1 MSKILLRLK
10 PLQHLAVKIVGF
22 KITEATSGEDL
33 GKYIIIPWRGKLH
46 FIGLDASHAKPFY
59 PVFVPQQRVTYWKQT
74 LAFRTHPI
82 PDYPN
87 ERHGNDPGNP
97 PISGTRPADA

>member
-1 MSKILLRLK
+1 MSKSLLSLK
-10 PLQHLAVKIVGF
+10 PLQHLAVRIFGF

-46 FIGLDASHAKPFY
+46 FIGLDSSHAKPFY
-59 PVFVPQQRVTYWKQT
+59 PVFIPQERVTYWKQT
-74 LAFRTHPI
+74 LGFRLHPT

-87 ERHGNDPGNP
+87 ERHGDDPGDSS
-97 PISGTRPADA
+97 IARSGASDA

>member
-1 MSKILLRLK
+1 MSKTLLKLK
-10 PLQHLAVKIVGF
+10 PLQRLAVRMFGF

-46 FIGLDASHAKPFY
+46 FIGLDSSHAKPFY
-59 PVFVPQQRVTYWKQT
+59 PVFIPQQRVTYWRQT
-74 LAFRTHPI
+74 LGFRVHPH

-87 ERHGNDPGNP
+87 ERNASDPGNP
-97 PISGTRPADA
+97 PVSKKRSADA